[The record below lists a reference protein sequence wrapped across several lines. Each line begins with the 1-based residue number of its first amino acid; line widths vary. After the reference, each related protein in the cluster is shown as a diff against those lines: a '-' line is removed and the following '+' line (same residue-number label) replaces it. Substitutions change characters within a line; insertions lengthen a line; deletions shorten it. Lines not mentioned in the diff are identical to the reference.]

1 MTDSSGAVIAGATVT
16 ATHVETGFQSSATT
30 NEEGIYTIAQ
40 LREGAYTVRARS
52 SGFKEFVAQGVFLVS
67 RDLRR
72 LDISLEV
79 GTVETAIEVSAGATL
94 IETETT
100 RLAEHK
106 QRQAA
111 APADWGWAG
120 DLGRITEQLAYV
132 LADLGDR
139 SAVDAKG
146 LEY

>member
-1 MTDSSGAVIAGATVT
+1 MRNTKAQSTTQTAAGCYAERYAEAQDLLKRIA
-16 ATHVETGFQSSATT
+16 S
-30 NEEGIYTIAQ
+30 
-40 LREGAYTVRARS
+40 
-52 SGFKEFVAQGVFLVS
+52 
-67 RDLRR
+67 
-72 LDISLEV
+72 
-79 GTVETAIEVSAGATL
+79 
-94 IETETT
+94 
-100 RLAEHK
+100 RLAKHK

-111 APADWGWAG
+111 APADWGYAG

>member
-1 MTDSSGAVIAGATVT
+1 MRNTKAQSTTQNAASCYAERHAEAQELLKRIAA
-16 ATHVETGFQSSATT
+16 
-30 NEEGIYTIAQ
+30 
-40 LREGAYTVRARS
+40 
-52 SGFKEFVAQGVFLVS
+52 
-67 RDLRR
+67 
-72 LDISLEV
+72 
-79 GTVETAIEVSAGATL
+79 
-94 IETETT
+94 

-111 APADWGWAG
+111 APTDWGYSG

-132 LADLGDR
+132 LADLGDK